1 MGEKSYLCSKYFDRK
16 SQKYKI
22 KNLQKIYTSPESW
35 VNSFKNNKNTGV
47 REEIT
52 TGLNILICSNLTTLD
67 KVREIEEYKD
77 FEHNDKFNVENL
89 KGIINL
95 TQSDNLSGTADIKL
109 LFKSGKTKSFS
120 VTQYHKHI
128 TKCIINPSPKKLYNL
143 DNNLEVINNKNI
155 EAFNKALLYRKNSF
169 GETPNK
175 KWKRLTGKKKCIA
188 TQDMNTFTAKT
199 ASDEWNNLS
208 EEDRVNK
215 LKFILDLNKKGTNCD
230 GIIYTKKNSSIEKIY
245 SWKLKIKLSEYI
257 YSTSYG
263 IYIYHHCKIPDNVE
277 KEKWVKEN
285 HILKVQCKYNNGIIE
300 GISSSVP
307 EEKWEPRKGDPIS
320 SWNINAQLEK
330 IFDMNDITN
339 L

>member
-35 VNSFKNNKNTGV
+35 VNSFNDNKNTGV
-47 REEIT
+47 KEEIT

-169 GETPNK
+169 GE
-175 KWKRLTGKKKCIA
+175 
-188 TQDMNTFTAKT
+188 
-199 ASDEWNNLS
+199 
-208 EEDRVNK
+208 
-215 LKFILDLNKKGTNCD
+215 
-230 GIIYTKKNSSIEKIY
+230 
-245 SWKLKIKLSEYI
+245 
-257 YSTSYG
+257 
-263 IYIYHHCKIPDNVE
+263 
-277 KEKWVKEN
+277 
-285 HILKVQCKYNNGIIE
+285 NG
-300 GISSSVP
+300 
-307 EEKWEPRKGDPIS
+307 RD
-320 SWNINAQLEK
+320 
-330 IFDMNDITN
+330 
-339 L
+339 